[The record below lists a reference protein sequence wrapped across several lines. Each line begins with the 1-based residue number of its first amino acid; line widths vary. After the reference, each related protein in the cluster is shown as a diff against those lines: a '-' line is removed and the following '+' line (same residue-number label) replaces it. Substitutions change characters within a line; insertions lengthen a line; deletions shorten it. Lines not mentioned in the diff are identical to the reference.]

1 MLKGIISFL
10 IILAL
15 LTVAFVIGSQNEE
28 VVTVNYLI
36 AQANIRLS
44 TLIAISLSIGVIVGI
59 LIMLASWLRLKVQLM
74 STQSTMQHLEKDH

>member
-1 MLKGIISFL
+1 MLKGIVSFL

-74 STQSTMQHLEKDH
+74 SAQSKMQHLEKDH

>member
-1 MLKGIISFL
+1 M
-10 IILAL
+10 
-15 LTVAFVIGSQNEE
+15 
-28 VVTVNYLI
+28 VTVNYLI

-74 STQSTMQHLEKDH
+74 SAKSKMQHLEKEH

>member
-1 MLKGIISFL
+1 MLKGIVSFL
-10 IILAL
+10 IILVL
-15 LTVAFVIGSQNEE
+15 LAVAFVIGSQNEGM
-28 VVTVNYLI
+28 VTVNYLI

-74 STQSTMQHLEKDH
+74 SAKSKMQHLEKEH

>member
-1 MLKGIISFL
+1 MLKGIVSFL

-15 LTVAFVIGSQNEE
+15 LTVAFVIGSQNEG
-28 VVTVNYLI
+28 VVMVNYLI

-74 STQSTMQHLEKDH
+74 SAQSKMQHLEKDH

>member
-1 MLKGIISFL
+1 MLKGIVSFL

-15 LTVAFVIGSQNEE
+15 LTVAFVIGSQNEG
-28 VVTVNYLI
+28 VNYLI

-74 STQSTMQHLEKDH
+74 SAQSKMQHLEKDH

>member
-1 MLKGIISFL
+1 VLKGIVSFL

-74 STQSTMQHLEKDH
+74 SAQSKMQHLEKDH

>member
-1 MLKGIISFL
+1 MLKGIVSFL

-15 LTVAFVIGSQNEE
+15 LTVAFVIGSQNEGA
-28 VVTVNYLI
+28 VTVNYLI

-44 TLIAISLSIGVIVGI
+44 TLIAISLSLGVIVGI

-74 STQSTMQHLEKDH
+74 SAQSKIQHLEKDH